1 MRFLLFL
8 LTYFF
13 AGEKKGPH
21 FQVNRAGGLHLRDNA
36 WIVLNLF
43 GNGSRVG
50 DDLIAVPHIQCDLVR
65 IGITT
70 GGFNFGDILANRLGK
85 LGHYFDYL
93 WQLFL
98 VKPVKMG

>member
-1 MRFLLFL
+1 MRKRPPLPSQPCRWSSPARQCLDSI
-8 LTYFF
+8 
-13 AGEKKGPH
+13 ES
-21 FQVNRAGGLHLRDNA
+21 
-36 WIVLNLF
+36 F

-93 WQLFL
+93 WQLFFGEAS
-98 VKPVKMG
+98 KMG